1 MDIIVSARHM
11 ELTEAMRNSATSSL
25 ESINHGRQLT
35 RAEVVLDT
43 DHNKFIAEIIVHG
56 NKINLEAKAEM
67 DDMYAAIDKAVDRL
81 QTQIDKKFSKML
93 DSHKGPHLGEIEAE
107 YVEALSAEAAEDDF

>member
-11 ELTEAMRNSATSSL
+11 ELTEAMKNSAIGSL
-25 ESINHGRQLT
+25 QGVNHSKQLT
-35 RAEVVLDT
+35 KAEVILDA

-56 NKINLEAKAEM
+56 SKINLEAKAEM

-81 QTQIDKKFSKML
+81 QTQINKKFSKML
-93 DSHKGPHLGEIEAE
+93 DSHKGAHLGDIEAE
-107 YVEALSAEAAEDDF
+107 YAESLLAEED

>member
-11 ELTEAMRNSATSSL
+11 ELTESMKNSVIGSL
-25 ESINHGRQLT
+25 EGINHAKQLT
-35 RAEVVLDT
+35 KAEVVLDT

-56 NKINLEAKAEM
+56 SKTNLEAKAEM

-81 QTQIDKKFSKML
+81 QKQLDKKFSKML
-93 DSHKGPHLGEIEAE
+93 DSHKGTHLGEIEAE
-107 YVEALSAEAAEDDF
+107 YAESLLTEED